1 MKLAGRAA
9 IITGA
14 SQGLGA
20 IIAERFL
27 AEGAA
32 VALCARSM
40 RHLEASL
47 QRLRKAY
54 PAANLFAQATDIAKV
69 DEVDRFFDEAQA
81 VLGGIDILVN
91 NAGIHGPIGPLE
103 SIAWKDWSDAIAIN
117 LIGTVYCARR
127 AVLLFKPKRYGKIIN
142 ISGGGATMPRPG
154 LSAYAAAKAGLV
166 RFTETLALEVRE
178 WRIDVNAVAPGALAT
193 RLTDELIAAGPDRVG
208 QLFHAGM
215 VKLKAKGGT
224 PLGLGADLCVYLASA
239 DSDGLTGRLIAAQWD
254 PWPFEE
260 QHKREIAESDIYT
273 LRRIIPKDRGKPWG
287 DR

>member
-54 PAANLFAQATDIAKV
+54 PAANLFAQATDIANV
-69 DEVDRFFDEAQA
+69 DEVDRFFDAAQA

-91 NAGIHGPIGPLE
+91 NAAIHGPIGPLE

-117 LIGTVYCARR
+117 LLGTVYCARR
-127 AVLLFKPKRYGKIIN
+127 AVLLLKPRGYGKIIN

-166 RFTETLALEVRE
+166 RFTETLALELRQ

-215 VKLKAKGGT
+215 VKLKAEGGT

-239 DSDGLTGRLIAAQWD
+239 DSDGLTGRIIAAQWD